1 MKNPKLL
8 SRIIH
13 GTFLV
18 YSLIGVATHFYLITT
33 RPILNFPGYS
43 YVMFMDRRKVN
54 HWDTTMATI
63 WPLYWALW
71 DPYLGMLAE
80 PDPKET

>member
-8 SRIIH
+8 SRITQW
-13 GTFLV
+13 TFLV

-33 RPILNFPGYS
+33 RPILNVPGYS
-43 YVMFMDRRKVN
+43 YFTVGDRRKVN
-54 HWDTTMATI
+54 HWDSTMAAI

-71 DPYLGMLAE
+71 DPYLGVLAE
-80 PDPKET
+80 PEPKET